1 MSIASENKGLS
12 ATNYAI
18 YCNRVDES
26 LRYDNSYISLH
37 SENGMTARRKMLV
50 IMNMTGF
57 SGAIYRTECA
67 TICQPMTR
75 IDTLIAV

>member
-26 LRYDNSYISLH
+26 LKYDDLSITSYH
-37 SENGMTARRKMLV
+37 QNGMTARRKMIE
-50 IMNMTGF
+50 IMDMIGF
-57 SGAIYRTECA
+57 SEAIYSTDYA
-67 TICQPMTR
+67 MTCQPMTR
-75 IDTLIAV
+75 IDTPIAV

>member
-37 SENGMTARRKMLV
+37 SENGMTARRKMV
-50 IMNMTGF
+50 VMMNMIGF
-57 SGAIYRTECA
+57 SEAIYRTKYA
-67 TICQPMTR
+67 MICQPMTR
-75 IDTLIAV
+75 IDTPLAV